1 MLFRSRGSSC
11 LLGIYF
17 LVRGDLESR
26 DILQLMIDTFAFIA
40 DYQGEVPGT
49 QPQDCGNYLLH
60 DLPMARLEAKKYL
73 EVLRDIKPENLE
85 YPEKG

>member
-1 MLFRSRGSSC
+1 MGC
-11 LLGIYF
+11 LTGNYF

-26 DILQLMIDTFAFIA
+26 DIVKLMIDTFAFIA
-40 DYQGEVPGT
+40 DYKGEVPGT